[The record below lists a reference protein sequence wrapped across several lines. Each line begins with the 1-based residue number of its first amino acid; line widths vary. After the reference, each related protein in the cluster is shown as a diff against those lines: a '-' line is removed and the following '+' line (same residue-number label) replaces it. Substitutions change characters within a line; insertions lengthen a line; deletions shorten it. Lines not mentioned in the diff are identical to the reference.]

1 MVSTILSILWLIIK
15 IILSIVFFFQTI
27 SFAIAYYEIANTRE
41 REEVPS
47 IMEVLSAFVVE
58 LIVAYLNIIIFPL
71 GYIEPDPLRE
81 VHSDRKEKPVLLVHG
96 YFMSRA
102 CFILLYLR
110 MRQTGKRTIFTINL
124 RPRTAPIEEL
134 AHQLSEKI
142 EEVLVLTKS
151 NQVDIIGHS
160 MGGIVA
166 RYYIEQMNG
175 AKKVNK
181 LITLGSPHNGT
192 KIAVFGIGANAREL
206 RSGSDFMRGLNAG
219 PLSGEVKYFS
229 LWSNLDNLVLPQE
242 SSILR
247 EPGVSIKFYGIGHL
261 TLLFS
266 PRVFLKIMEIL
277 ESNELQP

>member
-15 IILSIVFFFQTI
+15 FILGIVFFFQTI

-41 REEVPS
+41 KEEIPS
-47 IMEVLSAFVVE
+47 IMEFISAFVVE
-58 LIVAYLNIIIFPL
+58 LIVAYINILIFPL

-81 VHSDRKEKPVLLVHG
+81 IQSDKNNKPVILVHG

-124 RPRTAPIEEL
+124 RPRTAAIEEL

-151 NQVDIIGHS
+151 DKVDIIGHS

-192 KIAVFGIGANAREL
+192 KMAVFGIGANAREL
-206 RSGSDFMRGLNAG
+206 RTNSEFMKGLNATASG
-219 PLSGEVKYFS
+219 GEVKYYS
-229 LWSNLDNLVLPQE
+229 LWSNLDNLVIPQE
-242 SSILR
+242 SSILK

-277 ESNELQP
+277 DSNES

>member
-1 MVSTILSILWLIIK
+1 MWLIIK
-15 IILSIVFFFQTI
+15 IILGIVFFFQII
-27 SFAIAYYEIANTRE
+27 SFAIAYYEIANTRV
-41 REEVPS
+41 REEIPS
-47 IMEVLSAFVVE
+47 LMEIASAFVVE
-58 LIVAYLNIIIFPL
+58 LIIAYLNIIIFPL

-81 VHSDRKEKPVLLVHG
+81 VHIDRNEKPVLLVHR

-110 MRQTGKRTIFTINL
+110 MRQIGKRRIFTINL
-124 RPRTAPIEEL
+124 RPRTAAIEEL
-134 AHQLSEKI
+134 AHQLSEKV

-151 NQVDIIGHS
+151 DKVDIIGHS

-175 AKKVNK
+175 IKKVNK

-192 KIAVFGIGANAREL
+192 KMAVFGIGANAKEL
-206 RSGSDFMRGLNAG
+206 RSGSEFMQGLNAG
-219 PLSGEVKYFS
+219 TIPGEVKYYS
-229 LWSNLDNLVLPQE
+229 LWSNLDNLVVPQE
-242 SSILR
+242 SSILK
-247 EPGVSIKFYGIGHL
+247 EPGITIKFYGIGHL

-266 PRVFLKIMEIL
+266 PKVFLKIMEIL

>member
-1 MVSTILSILWLIIK
+1 MVSTIFSVIWFIIK
-15 IILSIVFFFQTI
+15 VVLGVLFFFQSIT
-27 SFAIAYYEIANTRE
+27 FAIAYYEIANTKT

-47 IMEVLSAFVVE
+47 LMEFLSAFIVE
-58 LIVAYLNIIIFPL
+58 YIVAFLNIIVAPL

-81 VHSDRKEKPVLLVHG
+81 LNTEQKARPVLLVHG

-124 RPRTAPIEEL
+124 RPRTATIEEL

-142 EEVLVLTKS
+142 EEMLVLTKS
-151 NQVDIIGHS
+151 TQVDLICHS

-181 LITLGSPHNGT
+181 LITLGSPHEGT
-192 KIAVFGIGANAREL
+192 KTAVFGIGANAREM
-206 RSGSDFMRGLNAG
+206 RFGSEFMRGLNAG
-219 PLSGEVKYFS
+219 ALSGEVKYYS
-229 LWSNLDNLVLPQE
+229 LWSNLDNLVIPQE
-242 SSILR
+242 SSILK
-247 EPGVSIKFYGIGHL
+247 EPGVSVKFYGLGHL

-277 ESNELQP
+277 ENNES